1 MRLLVIHLIFIFSL
15 KVSAQNVVADFS
27 VPSSAC
33 LKENIRI
40 TNQSIGADSYE
51 WDFCQGDFDLQAKA
65 SIVSNL
71 SGNITTGIEVVFD
84 GKDWYG
90 FIASR
95 DNNSILRL
103 DFGSDLKSLPTIVNL
118 GNISN
123 VILKPIDIKIVSEN
137 GNWYGFVYGQ
147 SDPKLVRID
156 FGSSLSNTTL
166 GVAPIS
172 ATIVISGTGTINGGF
187 DMVYDGSR
195 WIIVSILSPSFEIF
209 KLSALNTIPTVSD
222 IITEILNPFGT
233 SLGDVTIH
241 KLNGNFFGYI
251 AAYGTNKLLRLSFGT
266 NLFSTPIIEDISFVL
281 PPGLTPYGID
291 GGVDNGNYYLFI
303 STLQGNLLK
312 INLGSNLFGPPVS
325 GADLGVLSVL
335 TNTIKLKLVKTDSN
349 WFSFLTDFNST
360 NLFRVEFQNPPNCP
374 GKISFSKAI
383 NPSIDY
389 NMAGRAYITLRSFNA
404 GYFDEVHKSILIQ
417 SMQAPSID
425 VILTNICV
433 NNSVNFTSQNISSNI
448 TNYSWS
454 FGDTQ
459 TSTLPNPTHQYSLSG
474 QYTVQLNVEATNGCK
489 NFTEKTIKI
498 YDPPTSL
505 FDLPTGLVCTNNEFL
520 FANNTLDNF
529 DGNLTYEWQV
539 NDVQKS
545 TERNFNY
552 AFSTEGDQQIKLKTS
567 IPGCSNELVKTL
579 INVQM
584 GPVVGFDFSGQCE
597 DEVIT
602 FTNESTGS
610 ISGYQW
616 NFGNGN
622 TSTQENPA
630 EIYIDHGYYDVSL
643 ATTGL
648 NGCVSTLTK
657 PVNVYSVPQTNY
669 SLALPPFA
677 CSGSASQFSDVTPP
691 MQDSNITSWTWSFG
705 DVANGISSQKNPL
718 YTYSLAGAYPVRLTT
733 TTNFGCSNSTQKTV
747 TIYPSPKSD
756 FSFGPACVNQGTS
769 FTDLS
774 TGDLKSWLWSIQSST
789 YSVRN
794 PVHIFK
800 SASTHNALLTV
811 TGTNNCISQISKNI
825 NVPVPVVADFT
836 SSSTCAT
843 KPSVFQGINTAGAD
857 PAVAWQ
863 WDFGG
868 QGSATTSPAQHVFSS
883 TGNYPVRMN
892 TTRQSGCIYS
902 ITKTI
907 PITPPPKAQFTV
919 FLDAGAAPFPVN
931 FVNTSLQSAA
941 YNWKFGDL
949 ANSVSQEFSPSFTYK
964 ELGNYTAE
972 LIARNAVGCTD
983 SYSQPIYVVVPQINA
998 AISDFKINKVPGSN
1012 SWNSTVTIENKSN
1025 VALIDPDVYLDI
1037 TGSAKIKEKI
1047 IGVIKPNELLVYTF
1061 NASIAQP
1068 AMDFACA
1075 EIKIDS
1081 DVNLYDNRQ
1090 CVNVTDQYI
1099 SRVPY
1104 PNPASNSLT
1113 LEWINITSAPM
1124 NVNIYDASG
1133 QLITG
1138 RTYSPASTGL
1148 NQVLVDVSGLSMG
1161 IYFVSYSVEGQL
1173 QNFKFSIV
1181 R

>member
-1 MRLLVIHLIFIFSL
+1 MRGGIIFLLVCSWLNGNSQPL
-15 KVSAQNVVADFS
+15 QADFTM
-27 VPSSAC
+27 PLQAC
-33 LKENIRI
+33 LNEQLQIINRSV
-40 TNQSIGADSYE
+40 NASNFE
-51 WDFCQGDFDLQAKA
+51 WDFCQGDLDLNPSAF
-65 SIVSNL
+65 SLGTINGSV
-71 SGNITTGIEVVFD
+71 TTGIDIVFD
-84 GKDWYG
+84 GNEWFG
-90 FIASR
+90 FIT
-95 DNNSILRL
+95 NQNGNSITRL
-103 DFGSDLKSLPTIVNL
+103 DFGSDFQSIPIVTNL
-118 GNISN
+118 GNISDN
-123 VILKPIDIKIVSEN
+123 LNKPSDIKIIWDN
-137 GNWYGFVYGQ
+137 GSWYGFVYSADG
-147 SDPKLVRID
+147 PNIARVD
-156 FGSSLSNTTL
+156 FGNSLRNTQAGL
-166 GVAPIS
+166 SPIS
-172 ATIVISGTGTINGGF
+172 SVPVVLGSGTVNGGF
-187 DMVYDGSR
+187 DMIYDGTK
-195 WIIVSILSPSFEIF
+195 WIILLIKSPSYEIV
-209 KLSALNTIPTVSD
+209 KLSDIKAIPSASD
-222 IITEILNPFGT
+222 IISSIANPFGT
-233 SLGDVTIH
+233 SLGDVTIINL
-241 KLNGNFFGYI
+241 KGKYYAYNV
-251 AAYGTNKLLRLSFGT
+251 AYGTNKLLKLDFGT
-266 NLFSTPIIEDISFVL
+266 ELFSSPLIEDITPYL
-281 PPGLTPYGID
+281 PSGSTPYGID
-291 GGVDNGNYYLFI
+291 SGIDSGQFYLFI
-303 STLQGNLLK
+303 STLQGNLLRV
-312 INLGSNLFGPPVS
+312 NLGEDLSQNNITGV
-325 GADLGVLSVL
+325 DLGTFSIL
-335 TNTIKLKLVKTDSN
+335 TNNIKLRLIKKESS
-349 WFSFLTDFNST
+349 WSIFSTDFNSS
-360 NLFRVEFQNPPNCP
+360 NLFKIDFPSPQECKSNAFSSEENPKLEVKYS
-374 GKISFSKAI
+374 GRRYISLKAYHDLNFSYKHQSVDVTNNFSPII
-383 NPSIDY
+383 NFS
-389 NMAGRAYITLRSFNA
+389 NA
-404 GYFDEVHKSILIQ
+404 
-417 SMQAPSID
+417 
-425 VILTNICV
+425 NICS
-433 NNSVNFTSQNISSNI
+433 NSLTTFQYESDQNIFSSI
-448 TNYSWS
+448 WS

-459 TSTLPNPTHQYSLSG
+459 TSILPNPTHQYSTAG
-474 QYTVQLNVEATNGCK
+474 EYTVQLNVTATNGCK
-489 NFTEKTIKI
+489 NFTEKVIKI
-498 YDPPTSL
+498 YDPTTSS
-505 FDLPTGLVCTNNEFL
+505 FDLPGGLICTNNEFA
-520 FANNTLDNF
+520 FVNNTIDNF
-529 DGNLTYEWQV
+529 DGLLTYEWLV

-545 TERNFNY
+545 TSRDFNY
-552 AFSTEGDQQIKLKTS
+552 AFTSEGDQQVKLITA
-567 IPGCSNELVKTL
+567 IPGCSDELTQTVM
-579 INVQM
+579 NVQT
-584 GPVVGFDFSGQCE
+584 GPSVGFSVSGQCE
-597 DEVIT
+597 DVVIA
-602 FTNESTGS
+602 FTNESAGS
-610 ISGYQW
+610 ISSYQW

-622 TSTQENPA
+622 TSIVEHPTETYN
-630 EIYIDHGYYDVSL
+630 DHGYYDVSL
-643 ATTGL
+643 STTGS

-705 DVANGISSQKNPL
+705 DVASGISSQKNPL

-733 TTNFGCSNSTQKTV
+733 TTNFGCSNSIQKTV

-789 YSVRN
+789 YSVKN

-825 NVPVPVVADFT
+825 HVPVPAVADFA

-843 KPSVFQGINTAGAD
+843 KSSVFQEINTAGAD
-857 PAVAWQ
+857 PAVSWQ

-868 QGSATTSPAQHVFSS
+868 QGSASTSPAQHIFSS

-892 TTRQSGCIYS
+892 TTRQSGCTYS

-907 PITPPPKAQFTV
+907 PITTPPKARFTV

-931 FVNTSLQSAA
+931 FVNTSLQSTA
-941 YNWKFGDL
+941 YNWKFGDP
-949 ANSVSQEFSPSFTYK
+949 ANTVSQEFSPSFTYR
-964 ELGNYTAE
+964 ELGDYTAE

-983 SYSQPIYVVVPQINA
+983 RYSQPIYVVVPQINA

-1037 TGSAKIKEKI
+1037 TGKALIKEKI
-1047 IGVIKPNELLVYTF
+1047 IGVIKPNESLVYTF

-1081 DVNLYDNRQ
+1081 DVNFYDNRQ

-1124 NVNIYDASG
+1124 DVYIYDASG

-1148 NQVLVDVSGLSMG
+1148 NQVLVDVSGLPVG
-1161 IYFVSYSVEGQL
+1161 IYFVSYSVEGQR